1 MVSAGMSLSLDG
13 CPRVFIDGGAN
24 DGDGVRAFLD
34 RRFHGCA
41 MSGPS
46 RLYPK
51 AWTSLDRRG
60 KQAVMAPL
68 GEPSSWCIRSFEA
81 NPKLWPL
88 LHAQEAS
95 LGARAKSL
103 RFVDGALSNRSGSSP
118 RTVVTYSAAPAGSMA
133 TAYEFEDIF
142 PKKPT
147 RLATEVVR
155 VPSYDVR
162 DVLDEALRQN
172 RSAVVALKLDVEGD
186 EAWVM
191 DRLFSAPDVL
201 CSLTY
206 LYVEWH
212 HLPGQ
217 RVNLTKYGLRDKRA
231 NLTDEYDRM
240 KDGVHA
246 LMERPGC
253 RLKVYWRSFWAACG
267 DPQRFEWI
275 STEQALGH
283 PPPAK
288 GKGKGRR
295 RGRRRGR

>member
-1 MVSAGMSLSLDG
+1 
-13 CPRVFIDGGAN
+13 
-24 DGDGVRAFLD
+24 
-34 RRFHGCA
+34 
-41 MSGPS
+41 
-46 RLYPK
+46 
-51 AWTSLDRRG
+51 
-60 KQAVMAPL
+60 
-68 GEPSSWCIRSFEA
+68 
-81 NPKLWPL
+81 
-88 LHAQEAS
+88 
-95 LGARAKSL
+95 
-103 RFVDGALSNRSGSSP
+103 
-118 RTVVTYSAAPAGSMA
+118 
-133 TAYEFEDIF
+133 
-142 PKKPT
+142 
-147 RLATEVVR
+147 
-155 VPSYDVR
+155 
-162 DVLDEALRQN
+162 
-172 RSAVVALKLDVEGD
+172 
-186 EAWVM
+186 M

-206 LYVEWH
+206 LFVEWH

-246 LMERPGC
+246 LIERPGC

-275 STEQALGH
+275 NTEQALGH